1 VSQRTSSAALYGVAS
16 KTISGLN
23 WLVAATLVSTHLS
36 RARQGYFFTFLSFA
50 TMQVLFELGLA
61 TAIIQFVAHEWVA
74 VAGGGEEAG
83 RAASRLRGVA
93 RFVIRWYAGAAVALF
108 VVLQLVGYDFFGRS
122 TPESVWLWPWILLTA
137 SVAGDLVMVG
147 LWSIIE
153 GCNRIE
159 SVYRFRAARA
169 LALGLVTWCS
179 LLGGLGLYSLGLAYL
194 LSLPVSVALLRGE
207 NWALI
212 RSILAVRETT
222 AIPWKKEILPLQWRL
237 AVSFASGYFAQWG
250 ITPIT
255 FKLFGP
261 TIAGQFGMI
270 WAIINA
276 LAAVSGV
283 IMTVHAPRF
292 GALIAL
298 RRYAELDRVAR
309 RATLISLGIGFVGTA
324 GVVGLLYLVTR
335 WNLPLVDRVL
345 PLKESIIMLAG
356 FALGQVINP
365 LAVYLRSHKREPYLW
380 LSIVYAATLVL
391 ATILGGR
398 AFGAQGVALSYLFI
412 SALILTPAGIWI
424 FIRCRRSWH
433 AEPVSA
439 SP

>member
-1 VSQRTSSAALYGVAS
+1 MSQRISSAALYGVVS
-16 KTISGLN
+16 KAISGLN
-23 WLVAATLVSTHLS
+23 WLVAATIVSTHLS

-74 VAGGGEEAG
+74 VARGGDEAG

-108 VVLQLVGYDFFGRS
+108 VVLQFVGYDFFGTS
-122 TPESVWLWPWILLTA
+122 TPKDVWLWPWILLTA

-147 LWSIIE
+147 LWSIVE

-159 SVYRFRAARA
+159 SVYRYRAARA
-169 LALGLVTWCS
+169 LVLGLVTWGS
-179 LLGGLGLYSLGLAYL
+179 LLGGLDLYSLGLAYL
-194 LSLPVSVALLRGE
+194 LTVPVSIGLLRGE

-212 RSILAVRETT
+212 ISILAVRETT

-237 AVSFASGYFAQWG
+237 GVSFASGYFAQWG

-270 WAIINA
+270 WAIING

-298 RRYAELDRVAR
+298 RRYGELDRLAR
-309 RATLISLGIGFVGTA
+309 RATLISLGIGVIGTA

-335 WNLPLVDRVL
+335 WSPPLAARVL
-345 PLKESIIMLAG
+345 PLRESTIMLVG
-356 FALGQVINP
+356 FAVGQVINP

-380 LSIVYAATLVL
+380 LSIVNAAALVS
-391 ATILGGR
+391 ATIVAGR
-398 AFGAQGVALSYLFI
+398 AFGAQGVAWSYLLI

-424 FIRCRRSWH
+424 FVRCRQSWH
-433 AEPVSA
+433 AEPVA
-439 SP
+439 SGA

>member
-1 VSQRTSSAALYGVAS
+1 MSQRTSSAALYGVAS
-16 KTISGLN
+16 KAISGLN

-74 VAGGGEEAG
+74 VAKGGDEAG

-122 TPESVWLWPWILLTA
+122 SSDGVWFSPWILLTG
-137 SVAGDLVMVG
+137 SVAGDLIMVG
-147 LWSIIE
+147 LWSIVE
-153 GCNRIE
+153 GCNRVE
-159 SVYRFRAARA
+159 SVYRYRAARA
-169 LALGLVTWCS
+169 LVLGLVTWCS

-194 LSLPVSVALLRGE
+194 LTLPVSVGLLRGE

-212 RSILAVRETT
+212 RSILAVHETT

-261 TIAGQFGMI
+261 TVAGQFGMV
-270 WAIINA
+270 WAIING
-276 LAAVSGV
+276 LSAVSGV

-298 RRYAELDRVAR
+298 RRNDEVDRVAR
-309 RATLISLGIGFVGTA
+309 RAMLLSLGIAIVGTA
-324 GVVGLLYLVTR
+324 GVAGLLYLASR
-335 WNLPLVDRVL
+335 WNLPLAARVL
-345 PLKESIIMLAG
+345 PRESRL
-356 FALGQVINP
+356 
-365 LAVYLRSHKREPYLW
+365 
-380 LSIVYAATLVL
+380 
-391 ATILGGR
+391 
-398 AFGAQGVALSYLFI
+398 
-412 SALILTPAGIWI
+412 
-424 FIRCRRSWH
+424 
-433 AEPVSA
+433 
-439 SP
+439 